1 MTAANTPITNAIEL
15 ASWPASLLGALVVA
29 AAVGAED
36 VPLALALD
44 DVLAWMVVPGAR
56 VVAEM
61 VGELEKMKNECGNTR
76 YHMEIFLT

>member
-36 VPLALALD
+36 VPLARPVD
-44 DVLAWMVVPGAR
+44 DVLACTVVPAAR
-56 VVAEM
+56 LVVAEM
-61 VGELEKMKNECGNTR
+61 VGELEKTR
-76 YHMEIFLT
+76 N